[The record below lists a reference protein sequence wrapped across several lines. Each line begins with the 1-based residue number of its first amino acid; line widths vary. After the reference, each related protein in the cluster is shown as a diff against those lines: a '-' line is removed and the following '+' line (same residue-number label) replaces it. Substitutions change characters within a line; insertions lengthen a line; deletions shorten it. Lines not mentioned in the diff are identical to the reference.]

1 MITLKTGWLSRVTS
15 GKNHSQGVKRKHV
28 SRARHL
34 EMCTK
39 VTSIIRRWGWYPSRY
54 CGRGLG
60 GWRHW
65 LDWRWFATWDNS
77 TLELLVR
84 YCYLLFIMI
93 YTNQTYMIYLY
104 TWCCICLHM
113 YIYIYHYIGFMWM
126 WQQCLHMIVCMFTT
140 ATVLH
145 LFATSEVRAC
155 CQATTSSE
163 RKKTSLS
170 PQWCQWS
177 LQVLRPTKG
186 FMVLKNPLLKLP
198 SLKLTVRT
206 WKMDSFFQTSLLLG
220 WPKKSGAFAVSFH
233 GGNYFLPGHHGWQV
247 TKMATK
253 TLENFCSG
261 TSPDAK
267 GHVQQ
272 KECPGKRFQA
282 MHGVNLPHGSLLKLK
297 GDYVY
302 TQHHNIQ

>member
-113 YIYIYHYIGFMWM
+113 YIYIYISLYWFY
-126 WQQCLHMIVCMFTT
+126 VDVTTMFTYDCMHVYNCYGST
-140 ATVLH
+140 PLRY
-145 LFATSEVRAC
+145 FWS
-155 CQATTSSE
+155 Q
-163 RKKTSLS
+163 SL
-170 PQWCQWS
+170 
-177 LQVLRPTKG
+177 
-186 FMVLKNPLLKLP
+186 LP
-198 SLKLTVRT
+198 SNHFLRAKEDLPQSTV
-206 WKMDSFFQTSLLLG
+206 MSMISAG
-220 WPKKSGAFAVSFH
+220 
-233 GGNYFLPGHHGWQV
+233 
-247 TKMATK
+247 TKA
-253 TLENFCSG
+253 
-261 TSPDAK
+261 D
-267 GHVQQ
+267 
-272 KECPGKRFQA
+272 
-282 MHGVNLPHGSLLKLK
+282 
-297 GDYVY
+297 
-302 TQHHNIQ
+302 

>member
-113 YIYIYHYIGFMWM
+113 YIYIYITILVLCGCDNNVYIWLYA
-126 WQQCLHMIVCMFTT
+126 CLQLLRFY
-140 ATVLH
+140 
-145 LFATSEVRAC
+145 TS
-155 CQATTSSE
+155 
-163 RKKTSLS
+163 
-170 PQWCQWS
+170 
-177 LQVLRPTKG
+177 
-186 FMVLKNPLLKLP
+186 
-198 SLKLTVRT
+198 
-206 WKMDSFFQTSLLLG
+206 SLLL
-220 WPKKSGAFAVSFH
+220 KSEPAAKQP
-233 GGNYFLPGHHGWQV
+233 LPPSERRPPSVH
-247 TKMATK
+247 
-253 TLENFCSG
+253 S
-261 TSPDAK
+261 D
-267 GHVQQ
+267 
-272 KECPGKRFQA
+272 
-282 MHGVNLPHGSLLKLK
+282 VNDLCR
-297 GDYVY
+297 Y
-302 TQHHNIQ
+302 